1 MGQGI
6 YGSKLLDKAIR
17 YHDPNDSLRSFK
29 SDFTVIMELLS
40 GDKRISQINIDR
52 PSSTFK

>member
-1 MGQGI
+1 MI
-6 YGSKLLDKAIR
+6 TGSKLLDKAIR
-17 YHDPNDSLRSFK
+17 YYDPNDSLRSFK
-29 SDFTVIMELLS
+29 SDFTVIMELPS